1 MLFSYAALD
10 DAERRVIERI
20 AEMRHDLRHHVQE
33 PRRWTGLLAR
43 MTRARALR
51 ASNSIEGINVSD
63 EDAIAAIDGE
73 EPEEA
78 DKPTWRSVVGYR
90 TAMEYILQRC
100 RDDKFLFTEDV
111 VLAVHFMITQD
122 DLSVNP
128 GNWRPGWVCVRNS
141 VTGDIV
147 HEGVDRDL
155 LESLIKDLTQY
166 MNEDDG
172 GPPILKASMTHLN
185 LAMLHPFSD
194 GNGRVAR
201 CFHTA
206 VLANEGIVS
215 PTFSSI
221 EEYAGRNQQAY
232 YDVLAQVGG
241 GGWNP
246 ERDCKPWVRFCLTG
260 HYRQAQTL
268 LRRTRELE
276 RIYGDLINVVE
287 RHGLHERTVLAL
299 LQAALG
305 HTVRNA
311 SYRVSADISGNL
323 ASRDLKELADAGL
336 LNAQGQRRGRRY
348 TAGNDVIVIRSRHR
362 LPREHTEPFS
372 DPEIVSQQASLFDN
386 GAR

>member
-1 MLFSYAALD
+1 MLFAYAALD
-10 DAERRVIERI
+10 DEERRVVERI
-20 AEMRHDLRHHVQE
+20 TEMRHDLRHHVQE

-51 ASNSIEGINVSD
+51 ASNSIEGINVSV
-63 EDAIAAIDGE
+63 EDAMAAIDGE
-73 EPEEA
+73 DPEET
-78 DKPTWRSVVGYR
+78 DRPTWRSVIGYR
-90 TAMEYILQRC
+90 TAMDFILQRC
-100 RDDKFLFTEDV
+100 RDDTFQFTEDV
-111 VLAVHFMITQD
+111 ILAVHFMITQD
-122 DLSVNP
+122 DLSENP
-128 GNWRPGWVCVRNS
+128 GNWRPGWVGVRNS
-141 VTGDIV
+141 VTGEIV
-147 HEGVDRDL
+147 HEGVDRDS
-155 LESLIKDLTQY
+155 LEPLIRDLTRY
-166 MNEDDG
+166 MNNDDS

-221 EEYAGRNQQAY
+221 EEYMGRNQQVY

-246 ERDCKPWVRFCLTG
+246 ARECQPWVRFCLTG

-276 RIYGDLINVVE
+276 RIYGDLVNLVE

-299 LQAALG
+299 LQAAFG

-311 SYRVSADISGNL
+311 SYRVSADISRNL

-336 LNAQGQRRGRRY
+336 LGAQGQRRGRRY
-348 TAGNDVIVIRSRHR
+348 TASNDVTDIRNRHR
-362 LPREHTEPFS
+362 LPRENTDPFS
-372 DPEIVSQQASLFDN
+372 DPEIVSQQASLFDA
-386 GAR
+386 GTP